1 MLRHDNTMTDKG
13 SNLFY
18 ECAARCLHLFPQE
31 EECASSSWGN
41 SKMYTSSRIANSQR
55 MQTEINESGQNKD
68 LSRECSENRYTVYRS
83 AVLKNNTL
91 RTVDIIFI

>member
-1 MLRHDNTMTDKG
+1 MIDKG
-13 SNLFY
+13 FNLFN
-18 ECAARCLHLFPQE
+18 ECTARCARSVPTGRIVHLFFLRD
-31 EECASSSWGN
+31 

>member
-1 MLRHDNTMTDKG
+1 
-13 SNLFY
+13 
-18 ECAARCLHLFPQE
+18 
-31 EECASSSWGN
+31 
-41 SKMYTSSRIANSQR
+41 MYTSSRIANSQR
-55 MQTEINESGQNKD
+55 IQTEINESGQNKD